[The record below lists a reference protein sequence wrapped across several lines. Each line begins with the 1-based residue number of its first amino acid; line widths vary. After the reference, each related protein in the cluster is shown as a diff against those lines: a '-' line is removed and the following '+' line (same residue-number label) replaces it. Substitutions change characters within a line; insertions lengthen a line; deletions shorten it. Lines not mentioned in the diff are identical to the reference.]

1 MHRAAEQGRCWLL
14 GQLVNESLVDQSPV
28 TQSRLTFTFLS
39 GVLNLP
45 LTILID
51 NYLGRRNSDK
61 IGDSMLEFPE
71 TYQPQ
76 RPARR
81 GIGYGAAILFLLVG
95 LIFGTIGG
103 GVAGGLIAATTLR
116 QQAPTLTAATSA
128 SSIKTEPAAAPV
140 VSMAS
145 AAQSPTPLDP
155 NSATIKAVQKV
166 SPAVVTVINTM
177 PRQRVSGFFGYNETQ
192 PQASGSGVIISPQ
205 GYIVTNNH
213 VIDGYESLQVI
224 YADGTKVPA
233 KLIGA
238 DKYADLAVI
247 KVEGNMPAVAQLG
260 NSDSMQIGETV
271 IAIGSALGN
280 FKNTVTVGVISAVGR
295 TLDTGDGF
303 SLENMLQTDA
313 AINHGN
319 SGGPLVNLAGQ
330 VIGVNTAI
338 VRGSGMGSDVAE
350 GLGFSIPARTVSDI
364 TSQLIA
370 KGYVERPSLGINWQL
385 INPEIA
391 RVNGLPM
398 DWGVYV
404 QAVDSGSAA
413 DQAGLKR
420 GDIITAIGDNEMN
433 DTNSFINVLNH
444 HTVGEATTLKV
455 WRSGKTLTLNVTL
468 QSTSH

>member
-1 MHRAAEQGRCWLL
+1 MM
-14 GQLVNESLVDQSPV
+14 D
-28 TQSRLTFTFLS
+28 
-39 GVLNLP
+39 
-45 LTILID
+45 
-51 NYLGRRNSDK
+51 
-61 IGDSMLEFPE
+61 FPG
-71 TYQPQ
+71 TYPPQ
-76 RPARR
+76 RPPRR

-116 QQAPTLTAATSA
+116 QKTPTLTATTSA
-128 SSIKTEPAAAPV
+128 TSIKTEPAAAPV

-145 AAQSPTPLDP
+145 AQNTAPLDT
-155 NSATIKAVQKV
+155 NSATVKAVQKV

-177 PRQRVSGFFGYNETQ
+177 PQQRVFGFFGYNETQ

-213 VIDGYESLQVI
+213 VVDGYESLQVI

-247 KVEGNMPAVAQLG
+247 KVDGDMPAVAQLG
-260 NSDSMQIGETV
+260 DSDAMQIGETV

-338 VRGSGMGSDVAE
+338 VRGSGMGTDVAE

-364 TSQLIA
+364 TSQLIS
-370 KGYVERPSLGINWQL
+370 KGYVERPDLGINWQL

-398 DWGVYV
+398 DWGVYI
-404 QAVDSGSAA
+404 QAVDAGGAA
-413 DQAGLKR
+413 DQAGLRR
-420 GDIITAIGDNEMN
+420 GDIITALGDSEIN

-468 QSTSH
+468 QSAAH

>member
-1 MHRAAEQGRCWLL
+1 
-14 GQLVNESLVDQSPV
+14 
-28 TQSRLTFTFLS
+28 
-39 GVLNLP
+39 
-45 LTILID
+45 
-51 NYLGRRNSDK
+51 
-61 IGDSMLEFPE
+61 MLEFPG

-76 RPARR
+76 RPGRH
-81 GIGYGAAILFLLVG
+81 GLGYGAAILFLLVG

-116 QQAPTLTAATSA
+116 QQAPTLTTATSA
-128 SSIKTEPAAAPV
+128 TSIKTEPATAPV

-145 AAQSPTPLDP
+145 APSAAPLDT
-155 NSATIKAVQKV
+155 NSATVKAVQKI

-177 PRQRVSGFFGYNETQ
+177 PRQRVFGFFGYNETQ
-192 PQASGSGVIISPQ
+192 PQSSGSGVIISPQ

-213 VIDGYESLQVI
+213 VVDGYESLQVI
-224 YADGTKVPA
+224 YADGTKLPA

-319 SGGPLVNLAGQ
+319 SGGPLVNLSGQ

-350 GLGFSIPARTVSDI
+350 GLGFSIPARTVNDI

-370 KGYVERPSLGINWQL
+370 KGYVERPALGINWQL

-404 QAVDSGSAA
+404 QAVDAGSTA
-413 DQAGLKR
+413 DQAGLQR
-420 GDIITAIGDNEMN
+420 GDIVTAIGDNEIS
-433 DTNSFINVLNH
+433 DTDSFINVLNR
-444 HTVGEATTLKV
+444 HTVGETTTLKV

-468 QSTSH
+468 QSTSP